1 MFGLGITQYIPYI
14 TYYAY
19 IVIVFVALLYKPE
32 YGFYLTVLLIPLQ
45 DVTDK
50 LVNFPFGKDIFD
62 VLIIS
67 TLLGYYIHRKQ
78 NEAAVRDR
86 SLNTTILLLV
96 LTSYSAIWVGC
107 FKLGLP
113 YPITFDN
120 SQLVEWKNFAMMP
133 LLYFLTLYTIKDR
146 KQLIIVFGL
155 ILVTITLMDIYFYNT
170 ARWYSFDHYDQDY
183 RSKLGSTYTYL
194 GPNELASFYVNSAM
208 LIVGALI
215 MDKSLIRR
223 GIYFVIVAFNFYCI
237 LFLFSRGGYA
247 AAMAGIIFYGI
258 AKKRVLIL
266 LLIVLL
272 IGWKVI
278 LPGAVVERI
287 EMTKTEEGVDHSVLA
302 RFELWSEALE
312 VIASNPIS
320 GIGFGGTKYLGF
332 KKSERK
338 ANRKDVHNGYLE
350 VLMEQ
355 GFLGLFLILN
365 LFIIGIKR
373 GWALHR
379 KTDDYFMSG
388 IGIGFV
394 GMTIA
399 SLAANFF
406 GDKWSYFSLMGYN
419 WIVLGMVIRA
429 MDITRREK
437 ESLPATS

>member
-1 MFGLGITQYIPYI
+1 
-14 TYYAY
+14 
-19 IVIVFVALLYKPE
+19 
-32 YGFYLTVLLIPLQ
+32 
-45 DVTDK
+45 
-50 LVNFPFGKDIFD
+50 
-62 VLIIS
+62 
-67 TLLGYYIHRKQ
+67 
-78 NEAAVRDR
+78 
-86 SLNTTILLLV
+86 
-96 LTSYSAIWVGC
+96 
-107 FKLGLP
+107 
-113 YPITFDN
+113 
-120 SQLVEWKNFAMMP
+120 
-133 LLYFLTLYTIKDR
+133 
-146 KQLIIVFGL
+146 
-155 ILVTITLMDIYFYNT
+155 MDIYFYNT

-437 ESLPATS
+437 ESLTATS